1 MKLLLLGDHESPYL
15 WDYYRPGMLSD
26 YDLILSTGDLEAEYL
41 SFIVTMARAPLLYV
55 HGNHDGSYEKYP
67 PEGCDC
73 IEDQLFVYKGLR
85 ILGLGGC
92 SIYNGGPHQYSEH
105 QMHRRIKRLDRKIR
119 KAGGVDIVL
128 THAPA
133 AGYGDVG
140 DPAHRGFECFVGL
153 IDRYEPKYW
162 IHSHVHL
169 NYGYN
174 IPRIL
179 KRNNTTIINAYER
192 FDLEIECDKA

>member
-1 MKLLLLGDHESPYL
+1 MKILLLGDRECPSL
-15 WDYYRPGMLSD
+15 WDYYHTGALSD
-26 YDLILSTGDLEAEYL
+26 YDIILSTGDLDAEYL
-41 SFIVTMARAPLLYV
+41 SFIVTMARAPVLYV
-55 HGNHDGSYEKYP
+55 HGNHDDSYEKFP

-73 IEDQLFVYKGLR
+73 IEDDLVICKGLR

-92 SIYNGGPHQYSEH
+92 LEYSGGPHQHSEN
-105 QMHRRIKRLDRKIR
+105 QMRRRIRRLHRKIR

-133 AGYGDVG
+133 AGYGDAK
-140 DPAHRGFECFVGL
+140 DHAHRGFECFVEL
-153 IDRYEPKYW
+153 IERYHPRYL

-169 NYGYN
+169 NYGHG

-179 KRNNTTIINAYER
+179 QKDDTTIINAYER
-192 FDLEIECDKA
+192 FDLEV

>member
-26 YDLILSTGDLEAEYL
+26 YDLILSAGDLDAEYL

>member
-26 YDLILSTGDLEAEYL
+26 YDLILSAGDLDAEYL

-192 FDLEIECDKA
+192 FDLEIECDRA

>member
-1 MKLLLLGDHESPYL
+1 MKILLLGDRECPSL
-15 WDYYRPGMLSD
+15 WDYYHTGALSD
-26 YDLILSTGDLEAEYL
+26 YDIILSTGDLDAEYL
-41 SFIVTMARAPLLYV
+41 SFIVTMARAPVLYV
-55 HGNHDGSYEKYP
+55 HGNHDGSYEKFP

-73 IEDQLFVYKGLR
+73 IEDDLVICKGLR

-92 SIYNGGPHQYSEH
+92 PEYNGGPHQYSEN
-105 QMHRRIKRLDRKIR
+105 QMRRRIRRLHKKIR

-133 AGYGDVG
+133 AGYGDAK
-140 DPAHRGFECFVGL
+140 DHAHKDFECFVEL
-153 IDRYEPKYW
+153 IERYHPRYL

-169 NYGYN
+169 NYGHG

-179 KRNNTTIINAYER
+179 QKDDTTIINAYER
-192 FDLEIECDKA
+192 FDLEV

>member
-1 MKLLLLGDHESPYL
+1 MKLLLLGDKESPYL
-15 WDYYRPGMLSD
+15 WDYYQPGVLSQ
-26 YDLILSTGDLEAEYL
+26 YDIILSTGDLAAEYL

-73 IEDQLFVYKGLR
+73 IEDQLFVCKGLR

-92 SIYNGGPHQYSEH
+92 PIYNGEPHQYSER
-105 QMHRRIKRLDRKIR
+105 QMRRRMKRLDRKIR

-133 AGYGDVG
+133 AGYGDAS
-140 DPAHRGFECFVGL
+140 DLAHRGFACFVEL
-153 IDRYEPKYW
+153 MDRYEPQYW

-169 NYGYN
+169 NYGHD
-174 IPRIL
+174 IPRVL
-179 KRNNTTIINAYER
+179 KRNNTMIINAYER
-192 FDLEIECDKA
+192 FDLEI

>member
-15 WDYYRPGMLSD
+15 WDYYQPGVLSQ
-26 YDLILSTGDLEAEYL
+26 YDIILSTGDLDAEYL

-73 IEDQLFVYKGLR
+73 IEDQLFVCKGLR

-92 SIYNGGPHQYSEH
+92 PIYNGGPHQYSEH
-105 QMHRRIKRLDRKIR
+105 QMHHRIKRLDRKIR

>member
-15 WDYYRPGMLSD
+15 WDYYQPGVLSQ
-26 YDLILSTGDLEAEYL
+26 YDIILSAGDLDTEYL

-73 IEDQLFVYKGLR
+73 IEDQLFVCKGLR

-92 SIYNGGPHQYSEH
+92 PVYSGGPHQYSER
-105 QMHRRIKRLDRKIR
+105 QMSRRIKRLDRKIR
-119 KAGGVDIVL
+119 KAGGVDVVL

-133 AGYGDVG
+133 AVFGDASYL
-140 DPAHRGFECFVGL
+140 AHKGF
-153 IDRYEPKYW
+153 
-162 IHSHVHL
+162 
-169 NYGYN
+169 
-174 IPRIL
+174 
-179 KRNNTTIINAYER
+179 
-192 FDLEIECDKA
+192 

>member
-15 WDYYRPGMLSD
+15 WDYYQPGRLSQ
-26 YDLILSTGDLEAEYL
+26 YDIILSAGDLDAEYL

-55 HGNHDGSYEKYP
+55 HGNHDGSYEKSP

-73 IEDQLFVYKGLR
+73 IEDQLFVCKGLR

-92 SIYNGGPHQYSEH
+92 PVYSGGPHQYSER
-105 QMHRRIKRLDRKIR
+105 QMSRRIKRLDRKIR
-119 KAGGVDIVL
+119 KAGGVDVVL

-133 AGYGDVG
+133 AGYGDAS
-140 DPAHRGFECFVGL
+140 DLAHKGFECFIEL
-153 IDRYEPKYW
+153 MDRYKPQYW

-169 NYGYN
+169 NYGHD
-174 IPRIL
+174 IPRIV
-179 KRNNTTIINAYER
+179 KRNDTTIINAYER
-192 FDLEIECDKA
+192 FDLEIRQD

>member
-1 MKLLLLGDHESPYL
+1 MGLLSTLG
-15 WDYYRPGMLSD
+15 RLSE
-26 YDLILSTGDLEAEYL
+26 YDIILSAGDLDAEYL

-73 IEDQLFVYKGLR
+73 IEDQLFICKGLR

-92 SIYNGGPHQYSEH
+92 PVYSGGPHQYSER
-105 QMHRRIKRLDRKIR
+105 QMSRRIKRLDRKIR
-119 KAGGVDIVL
+119 KAGGVDVVL

-133 AGYGDVG
+133 AGYGDAS
-140 DPAHRGFECFVGL
+140 DLAHKGFECFIEL
-153 IDRYEPKYW
+153 MDRYKPQYW

-169 NYGYN
+169 NYGHD
-174 IPRIL
+174 IPRIV
-179 KRNNTTIINAYER
+179 KRNDTTIINAYER
-192 FDLEIECDKA
+192 FDLEIRQD